1 MYMHGMIVGPCVRS
15 MWSLRALYTRTAQYY
30 VERIIGTRTWDFLLG
45 FIQRRPTYVHC
56 TALYCTALPCL
67 FLAHCCSRT
76 NSVASR
82 MILYGT
88 VLARQSRIN
97 NTRRGGVWAVS
108 ELAADTLN

>member
-56 TALYCTALPCL
+56 TALHYTALLCL
-67 FLAHCCSRT
+67 ACSW
-76 NSVASR
+76 
-82 MILYGT
+82 
-88 VLARQSRIN
+88 RI
-97 NTRRGGVWAVS
+97 AVRA
-108 ELAADTLN
+108 LIALLLV